1 MASKKKIKSSKALFN
16 NTKQHITMT
25 TADIFI
31 HDEFD
36 PEALAMMQALY
47 SRSPES
53 VEKHV
58 KKVLSSG
65 SSKFMESYYVGYG
78 HASIGDCGTTTIFF
92 EGVSILAA
100 KAIQDNPLY
109 SGQETST
116 RYIDFSSQPFF
127 DPVGTEDSQQLL
139 NKWIEFYVQATD
151 DIRDHLKSKF
161 PLPEQQSE
169 AIWEKAINA
178 RSFDI
183 LRGYIPAGATTQLS
197 WSTNLRQAYDKL
209 TLLKFHP
216 LEEVRNLAKTTLQ
229 ILTSKYPSSFSHRA
243 KPEQDDYYKEYAF
256 DINYSNYDGL
266 IRSEKEFLFETDIN
280 NEELE
285 SDAYNILI
293 SRPRGARLPRFLTKY
308 GRYKCRFLMDY
319 GSYRDLQ
326 RHRNGL
332 CRIPLLGPKNGFNSW
347 YLSQI
352 PRDMK
357 NDVHKLL
364 DEQYARIALL
374 KEKHHLSDVDLQ
386 YFLPMGAN
394 VSCELVYDL
403 PEMVY
408 VTELR
413 SSSTVHPTLRNIAH
427 KMHNILQTN
436 HPALKLYSDME
447 KDVFD
452 IRRGLQDIQNK
463 S

>member
-1 MASKKKIKSSKALFN
+1 M
-16 NTKQHITMT
+16 TKTITN
-25 TADIFI
+25 IFI
-31 HDEFD
+31 HDKFD

-53 VEKHV
+53 VENHV
-58 KKVLSSG
+58 KRVISSG
-65 SSKFMESYYVGYG
+65 SSKFMESYYIGYG

-116 RYIDFSSQPFF
+116 RYIDFSSQPLF
-127 DPVGTEDSQQLL
+127 DPVGTVESQQVL

-151 DIRDHLKSKF
+151 NIRNYLKNQF
-161 PLPEQQSE
+161 PLSEQQSE
-169 AIWEKAINA
+169 IIWEKAINA

-183 LRGYIPAGATTQLS
+183 LRGYLPAGATTQLS

-216 LEEVRNLAKTTLQ
+216 LEEVRTLAKNTLL
-229 ILTSKYPSSFSHRA
+229 ILRDKYPSSFSHRD
-243 KPEQDDYYKEYAF
+243 KPEQDDYYNEYSF
-256 DINYSNYDGL
+256 DINYSNYDSV
-266 IRSEKEFLFETDIN
+266 IISEKEFLFETDIN
-280 NEELE
+280 NKELE
-285 SDAYNILI
+285 SETYNII
-293 SRPRGARLPRFLTKY
+293 SSRPRGARLPRYLTKF
-308 GRYKCRFLMDY
+308 GRYKCKFIMDY

-332 CRIPLLGPKNGFNSW
+332 CRIPLLGVKKGFNSW
-347 YLSQI
+347 YLNQI
-352 PRDMK
+352 PDDMR
-357 NDVHKLL
+357 NDVNKLL
-364 DEQYARIALL
+364 EEQYARITLL
-374 KEKHHLSDVDLQ
+374 KEKNNLSDTDLQ

-427 KMHNILQTN
+427 KMHDILQKN
-436 HPALKLYSDME
+436 HPALKLYTNME

-452 IRRGLQDIQNK
+452 IRRGMQDIQKK

>member
-1 MASKKKIKSSKALFN
+1 
-16 NTKQHITMT
+16 MT
-25 TADIFI
+25 VAKIFI
-31 HDEFD
+31 HDELN

-53 VEKHV
+53 VENHV
-58 KKVLSSG
+58 KRVQSEG

-78 HASIGDCGTTTIFF
+78 HASIGDCGTTTMFF

-100 KAIQDNPLY
+100 KAIQDNPMY

-116 RYIDFSSQPFF
+116 RYIDFSKQPLF
-127 DPVGTEDSQQLL
+127 DPINTVDSQLIL
-139 NKWIEFYVQATD
+139 NNWIKFYIQATAN
-151 DIRDHLKSKF
+151 IREHLKRNF
-161 PLPEQQSE
+161 PLTGQQSE
-169 AIWEKAINA
+169 TVWKKAINA

-183 LRGYIPAGATTQLS
+183 LRGYLPAGATTQLS

-209 TLLKFHP
+209 TLLQFHP
-216 LEEVRNLAKTTLQ
+216 LAEVRTLSKNTLQ
-229 ILTSKYPSSFSHRA
+229 LLKSKYPSSFSHRE
-243 KPEQDDYYKEYAF
+243 KPEQDDFYQKHAF
-256 DINYSNYDGL
+256 DINYSNYDDL
-266 IRSEKEFLFETDIN
+266 INSEQDFLYETDIS

-285 SDAYNILI
+285 AEAYNVVAL
-293 SRPRGARLPRFLTKY
+293 RPKGTCLPRYLTKF
-308 GRYKCRFLMDY
+308 GRYKCKFLMDY

-332 CRIPLLGPKNGFNSW
+332 CRIPLLGVKKGFNSW
-347 YLSQI
+347 YLNQI
-352 PRDMK
+352 PEDMRS
-357 NDVHKLL
+357 DVSKLL
-364 DEQYARIALL
+364 AEQYDRIVVL
-374 KEKHHLSDVDLQ
+374 KEKHNIADTDLQ

-427 KMHNILQTN
+427 KMHDVLQNN
-436 HPALKLYSDME
+436 HPTLKLYTDIE

-452 IRRGLQDIQNK
+452 VRRGLQDIEKKAVKTQ
-463 S
+463 

>member
-1 MASKKKIKSSKALFN
+1 MTMAN
-16 NTKQHITMT
+16 
-25 TADIFI
+25 IFI

-47 SRSPES
+47 SRSPDS

-116 RYIDFSSQPFF
+116 RYIDFSSQPLF
-127 DPVGTEDSQQLL
+127 DPVGTVDSQKIL
-139 NKWIEFYVQATD
+139 NKWIEFYVHATD
-151 DIRDHLKSKF
+151 DIRNYLKTKF
-161 PLPEQQSE
+161 PLSGQQSE
-169 AIWEKAINA
+169 IIWEKAINA

-183 LRGYIPAGATTQLS
+183 LRGYLPAGATTQLS

-216 LEEVRNLAKTTLQ
+216 LEEVRALAKNTLQ
-229 ILTSKYPSSFSHRA
+229 ILTSKYPSSFSHKD
-243 KPEQDDYYKEYAF
+243 KPEQDDYNRKYAF

-266 IRSEKEFLFETDIN
+266 IRSENDFLYETDIN

-285 SDAYNILI
+285 SDTYKII
-293 SRPRGARLPRFLTKY
+293 TSRPRGARLPRFLTKY

-332 CRIPLLGPKNGFNSW
+332 CRIPVLTPKNGFNSW

-352 PRDMK
+352 PSDMRDSV
-357 NDVHKLL
+357 NRLL
-364 DEQYARIALL
+364 DEQYASIALL
-374 KEKHHLSDVDLQ
+374 KAKHNLSDVDMQ

-394 VSCELVYDL
+394 VPCELVYDL

-427 KMHNILQTN
+427 KMHDALKNN
-436 HPALKLYSDME
+436 HPALKLYTDTE

-452 IRRGLQDIQNK
+452 IRRGFQDIQKKN
-463 S
+463 